1 MRIQARATSLALAAA
16 LLLLGAGCSKDK
28 EVLSFVGDLDTF
40 SAEIVKKVK
49 TAANP
54 SAGVDAAQ
62 AYLDQNKSSIKQKLA
77 AIKEVR
83 GFQISE
89 DTKKKVET
97 SLMNSAS
104 AVAGLELEY
113 VGRMASNQAFRTK
126 LEKLVG
132 DYRNVLSD

>member
-1 MRIQARATSLALAAA
+1 MRMQRKLMCLGLAAA
-16 LLLLGAGCSKDK
+16 VLAATACSKDK
-28 EVLSFVGDLDTF
+28 EVLAFVGDLDSF
-40 SAEIVKKVK
+40 STEIVKKVK
-49 TAANP
+49 GGANP
-54 SAGVDAAQ
+54 GAGVDAAQ
-62 AYLDQNKSSIKQKLA
+62 AYLDQNKTSIKQKLA

-113 VGRMASNQAFRTK
+113 VGQMATNPAFRAK

-132 DYRNVLSD
+132 DYRSVLSD